1 MRLFLDEPGERE
13 REVVVGGSIAVEL
26 EWALAAARRQ
36 DFRRDHAVLARV
48 FDASPALAE
57 RVRAFWEPSERT
69 SCGGSIELLIIA
81 NHGGL
86 LFSTDADE
94 LLGRLEQLCA
104 NAPLDLPLESEREE
118 DRVALLGRLGLL
130 RSSAELRKRYVE
142 LVGDV
147 WRALAEDWE
156 RDGRRAVSTA
166 VDECREAIRRGSNW
180 MEITRKQKACHQDI
194 VAKLVAN
201 LGPDGVVAVV
211 PAFFTHLGSLVD
223 LPGMVLF
230 GVRADGSGAQ
240 ARARTELLAKRL
252 KTISDPTRLAML
264 EALRSSPRTVSE
276 LAELFSLAQP
286 TVSNHVKVL
295 REGGIVANG
304 SGASRRKLEVR
315 PEVLGDLLEHLEGIL
330 AVSRGAATPDP

>member
-1 MRLFLDEPGERE
+1 MPLFLDEPGERE
-13 REVVVGGSIAVEL
+13 PEVVVGGSIAVEL
-26 EWALAAARRQ
+26 DWALASAWRQ

-48 FDASPALAE
+48 FEGSPALAE
-57 RVRAFWEPSERT
+57 RVRSFWETSEWT
-69 SCGGSIELLIIA
+69 SCGGSIELMILA
-81 NHGGL
+81 HHGGL

-94 LLGRLEQLCA
+94 LLGRLEELCA
-104 NAPLDLPLESEREE
+104 NAPSDLPLESETEE
-118 DRVALLGRLGLL
+118 DRAALLGRLGRLS
-130 RSSAELRKRYVE
+130 SSAEVRKRYVE

-156 RDGRRAVSTA
+156 RDGRRAVNTA
-166 VDECREAIRRGSNW
+166 VYECREAIRRGANW
-180 MEITRKQKACHQDI
+180 MEVTRKHKSCHEET
-194 VAKLVAN
+194 VAKLVDN
-201 LGPDGVVAVV
+201 LGPYGVVAVV
-211 PAFFTHLGSLVD
+211 PAFFAHLGSVVD

-264 EALRSSPRTVSE
+264 ETLRSSPRTVSE

-295 REGGIVANG
+295 REAGILSNG
-304 SGASRRKLEVR
+304 SGTTRRKLEVR
-315 PEVLGDLLEHLEGIL
+315 PEVLVDLLEHLEGIL
-330 AVSRGAATPDP
+330 AVSRDAGGA